1 MSTHAATPLLYVID
15 ANDFL
20 TFVGPQW
27 LAFAVENHA
36 GHLTPE
42 TVIGTSLWTHIAE
55 PTTRYLYRTLL
66 QQVRA
71 TDRSVLLPFRGDAP
85 DLRRFM
91 QLRLTHRGEG
101 VVELESTVE
110 TQEPRLAVSLMD
122 PRVPRSADSV
132 TVCSW
137 CKKVATPDWVEVEEA
152 IGALRLFEKPCPP
165 QVTHGIC
172 EECQSGLLAQLAP
185 LNPEDSKPQPP
196 SPG

>member
-1 MSTHAATPLLYVID
+1 MSAHAATPFVYTID

-20 TFVGPQW
+20 TSVGPQW

-42 TVIGTSLWTHIAE
+42 TVIGSSLWAHITE

-91 QLRLTHRGEG
+91 QLRLTHLGDG
-101 VVELESTVE
+101 AVELESTVK
-110 TQEPRLAVSLMD
+110 TLEPRLAVSLID
-122 PRVPRSADSV
+122 PRLPRSTETV
-132 TVCSW
+132 TLCSW

-152 IGALRLFEKPCPP
+152 VGTLRLFEKSCPP

-172 EECQSGLLAQLAP
+172 DECQSGLLAQLAP
-185 LNPEDSKPQPP
+185 LNPEEPPAPPQNLE
-196 SPG
+196 